1 MVLLAIDTATRN
13 IGLAL
18 HSGTELLA
26 EHMWHT
32 KGFHTVELA
41 PEIALMLR
49 RAQRSVADITA
60 IAVASGPGSF
70 TGLRIGMA
78 LGKGLCIAH
87 NLKMVSVPT
96 LDILA
101 SAQPEKEQVMFA
113 VIQAGRKRIAGAWYE
128 SRAEGW
134 VRTNES
140 MTMTWEEFI
149 EGIDVEIFI
158 CGEIG
163 SRGRDLLKEID
174 LVTISSPAGNVRRP
188 GILAELA
195 WKRIQTGDTD
205 DPVTMAPL
213 YLKSRSVPE
222 G

>member
-1 MVLLAIDTATRN
+1 
-13 IGLAL
+13 
-18 HSGTELLA
+18 
-26 EHMWHT
+26 
-32 KGFHTVELA
+32 
-41 PEIALMLR
+41 
-49 RAQRSVADITA
+49 
-60 IAVASGPGSF
+60 
-70 TGLRIGMA
+70 
-78 LGKGLCIAH
+78 
-87 NLKMVSVPT
+87 
-96 LDILA
+96 
-101 SAQPEKEQVMFA
+101 
-113 VIQAGRKRIAGAWYE
+113 
-128 SRAEGW
+128 
-134 VRTNES
+134 

-195 WKRIQTGDTD
+195 WKRIRTGDTD